1 MSDAT
6 NHEARLRELER
17 RDKEQQQR
25 IKALEDKLAR
35 ALAMLGMSRQMVDNQ

>member
-1 MSDAT
+1 MSDGT

-25 IKALEDKLAR
+25 IKSLEDKLAR
-35 ALAMLGMSRQMVDNQ
+35 ALGMLGHVRQSNDNQ